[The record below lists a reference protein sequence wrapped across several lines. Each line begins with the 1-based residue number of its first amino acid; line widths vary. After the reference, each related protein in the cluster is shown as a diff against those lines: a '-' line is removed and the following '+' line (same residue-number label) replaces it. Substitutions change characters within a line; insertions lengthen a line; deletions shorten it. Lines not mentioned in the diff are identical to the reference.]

1 MTARPTTGDAHERS
15 AGRSRTRRWRLVLP
29 GAILLALAATGLALK
44 VGLFEADAAA
54 VMTTAATIGGV
65 EEAVLAT
72 GILKPVKMVA
82 VGAQVSG
89 RITSLKVALGQ
100 ELRKGDLV
108 AEIDSLTQQNDLRKA
123 EATLANTK
131 AQREEKQA
139 TLVYAE
145 SVLARQKR
153 TLAQRASSQE
163 DHDSALS
170 TVRVTR
176 AQIAALDADIQ
187 AAEVDI
193 ENARVNLGYTR
204 ITAPIDGTVLS
215 IVSQE
220 GATVNAA
227 QSAPT
232 IVILGQLDVMTVRA
246 EISEADVVKVAPGQA
261 VYFTILGDPDHRYHA
276 TLDSIEPAP
285 ESVTSDSSLGS
296 SASSSSS
303 SSSSSSEAIYYNGVF
318 TARNPEGRLRTYMT
332 TEVHIVLAAA
342 TSVVTIPASAL
353 GRGATGDG
361 GADGS
366 DTVQVMDRDGRIT
379 ARKVVVGLNDKIV
392 AEIRSGLE
400 AGERVVT
407 GQLAATTA
415 PASSGPG
422 GGPPM
427 GF

>member
-1 MTARPTTGDAHERS
+1 MTARPTTSDTRERS
-15 AGRSRTRRWRLVLP
+15 AGRPRAGRWRLLLP
-29 GAILLALAATGLALK
+29 GAILLAAAAGFALK
-44 VGLFEADAAA
+44 AQLFEADADA
-54 VMTTAATIGGV
+54 VMTALATVGDI
-65 EEAVLAT
+65 EESVLAT

-123 EATLANTK
+123 EATLANTR

-139 TLVYAE
+139 TLAYAE

-163 DHDSALS
+163 DHDSALA

-176 AQIAALDADIQ
+176 AQIAALDADIR

-193 ENARVNLGYTR
+193 ETARVNLGYTR

-220 GATVNAA
+220 GATVNAV

-246 EISEADVVKVAPGQA
+246 EISEADVVKVVPGQT
-261 VYFTILGDPDHRYHA
+261 VYFTILGDPDHRYGA
-276 TLDSIEPAP
+276 TLESIEPAP
-285 ESVTSDSSLGS
+285 ESVTSDSSLGA

-303 SSSSSSEAIYYNGVF
+303 SSSSSSEAIYYNGIF
-318 TARNPEGRLRTYMT
+318 TARNPDGRLRTYMT
-332 TEVHIVLAAA
+332 TEVHIVLDAA
-342 TSVVTIPASAL
+342 TAVLTIPTSAL
-353 GRGATGDG
+353 GHRD
-361 GADGS
+361 ADGS
-366 DTVQVMDRDGRIT
+366 DTVRVVDENGRIT
-379 ARKVVVGLNDKIV
+379 TRKVVVGLNDKIV
-392 AEIRSGLE
+392 AEIRSGLT
-400 AGERVVT
+400 AGDRVVT

-415 PASSGPG
+415 PASGGPG